1 MQRREALRNVALLV
15 GGGIVLSGTTMSV
28 LFDSCSSPKKKAG
41 ALVTEDQQ
49 KVITEVAD
57 IIIPT
62 TSCPGAKAAGV
73 GPFVTLM
80 MKDCYPED
88 VQKDF
93 VKGLEAFIKDA
104 KSELGKDFLKASRAE
119 QEKAVAS
126 LREKTIAKKKQDD
139 KDPNNTIKIDVPT
152 AGSFVKTAA
161 DTSKKKNHYF
171 FELTRDLTIMG
182 YFSSEIGATQAR
194 AYVAVPGHYDGCV
207 DLKPGQKAWA

>member
-28 LFDSCSSPKKKAG
+28 LFDSCSSPKKKKG
-41 ALVTEDQQ
+41 QLVTEDQQ
-49 KVITEVAD
+49 KMITEIAD

-73 GPFVTLM
+73 GPFITLM
-80 MKDCYPED
+80 MTDCYPED

-93 VKGLEAFIKDA
+93 TSGLEAFEKDA
-104 KSELGKDFLKASRAE
+104 KKLLNKDFLKATREE
-119 QEKAVAS
+119 QEKAVAA
-126 LREKTIAKKKQDD
+126 LREKTIATKKEDS
-139 KDPNNTIKIDVPT
+139 KDGKNKVEIKIPT
-152 AGSFVKTAA
+152 AGNFVKTAA
-161 DTSKKKNHYF
+161 ATSKARKSYF
-171 FELTRDLTIMG
+171 FELVHDLTLMG

-194 AYVAVPGHYDGCV
+194 AYVAVPGRYDGCV

>member
-41 ALVTEDQQ
+41 ALVTDDQQ
-49 KVITEVAD
+49 QIITEVAD

-62 TSCPGAKAAGV
+62 TSCPGAKEAGV
-73 GPFVTLM
+73 GPFITLM

-93 VKGLEAFIKDA
+93 VSGLESFIKDA
-104 KSELGKDFLKASRAE
+104 KNQLGKDFLKASRAE
-119 QEKAVAS
+119 QEKAVAT
-126 LREKTIAKKKQDD
+126 LREKTIAQKKADD
-139 KDPNNTIKIDVPT
+139 KDPNNTVKIDVPT
-152 AGSFVKTAA
+152 AGTFVKTAA
-161 DTSKKKNHYF
+161 ATSKKKKNYF
-171 FELTRDLTIMG
+171 FELTRDLTLLG
-182 YFSSEIGATQAR
+182 YFSSEIGATKAR
-194 AYVAVPGHYDGCV
+194 AYVAVPGRYDGCV

>member
-41 ALVTEDQQ
+41 ALVTEEQQ
-49 KVITEVAD
+49 SIITEIAD

-62 TSCPGAKAAGV
+62 TSCPGAKEAGV
-73 GPFVTLM
+73 GPFITLM
-80 MKDCYPED
+80 MKDCYPQE
-88 VQKDF
+88 VQQQF
-93 VKGLEAFIKDA
+93 VSGLEAFIKDA
-104 KSELGKDFLKASRAE
+104 KAELGKDFLKASRAE

-126 LREKTIAKKKQDD
+126 LREKTIQQKREDN
-139 KDPNNTIKIDVPT
+139 KDPNNTIKIEIPN

-161 DTSKKKNHYF
+161 STSKRKNHYF
-171 FELTRDLTIMG
+171 FELTRDLTLLG

-194 AYVAVPGHYDGCV
+194 AYVAVPGRYDGCV
-207 DLKPGQKAWA
+207 DLQPGQKVWA

>member
-15 GGGIVLSGTTMSV
+15 GGGVILSGTTMSM

-41 ALVTEDQQ
+41 NLVSDDQQ
-49 KVITEVAD
+49 KIITEIAD

-80 MKDCYPED
+80 MKDCYPEN
-88 VQKDF
+88 VQQDF
-93 VKGLEAFIKDA
+93 IKGLEAFEKDA
-104 KSELGKDFLKASRAE
+104 KDQLGKSFLKATRAE

-126 LREKTIAKKKQDD
+126 LREKTIAQQKADNA
-139 KDPNNTIKIDVPT
+139 DPKNKIEIKVPN

-161 DTSKKKNHYF
+161 KTSENKNSYF
-171 FELTRDLTIMG
+171 FALVRDLTIMG
-182 YFSSEIGATQAR
+182 YFSSEIGATKAR
-194 AYVAVPGHYDGCV
+194 AYVAVPGRYDGCV

>member
-41 ALVTEDQQ
+41 ALISEDEQ

-73 GPFVTLM
+73 GSFISLM
-80 MKDCYPED
+80 IKDCYPEN

-93 VKGLEAFIKDA
+93 VKGLDTFIKDA
-104 KSELGKDFLKASRAE
+104 KSELGKDFLKASRQE
-119 QEKAVAS
+119 QEKAVAT
-126 LREKTIAKKKQDD
+126 LREKTIAQKKKDS
-139 KDPNNTIKIDVPT
+139 KDPGNTIKIDVPN
-152 AGSFVKTAA
+152 AGTFVKTAA
-161 DTSKKKNHYF
+161 KTSDRKNYYF
-171 FELTRDLTIMG
+171 FELARDLTILG

-194 AYVAVPGHYDGCV
+194 AYVAVPGRYDGCV